1 MSVAKPKS
9 SVKILIVDSH
19 ETSRHVIAIMLHKLG
34 YATVFEAG
42 SEAEAEKIVKEHERD
57 NKGLSSLLGGAAPGK
72 VCDLDLVILDHEVP
86 PNNGMI
92 CLAQIRRRFDA
103 GSLPVLFTVMKG
115 SESKLEGI
123 TAMGANDTLVKPF
136 QMGELKNKISFLLG
150 GGKAPVIQSFSFT
163 KEPAKEAKKR
173 TPAAVPPAPPPA
185 APPSAGEA
193 RAASSTGEIMAK
205 QEPAGE
211 GASPNGAEPI
221 KRKQKPQRE
230 GTGGVGFH
238 RRGGKKKWS
247 PDDPPTATLVDGKI
261 DGHYHEDVDVIG
273 GGENCYWARKVEG
286 EDQVRLFYLNAKGK
300 STGME
305 AKVVPLDEFMHTFF
319 LCEEYGCS
327 LLDRLKGN

>member
-9 SVKILIVDSH
+9 SVKILIVDAH

-42 SEAEAEKIVKEHERD
+42 NEAEAEEIVKKHEKD

-72 VCDLDLVILDHEVP
+72 ICDLDLIILDHEVP
-86 PNNGMI
+86 PNNGMFY
-92 CLAQIRRRFDA
+92 LAQIRRRFDA

-115 SESKLEGI
+115 NESKLEGI
-123 TAMGANDTLVKPF
+123 TAIGANDTLVKPF
-136 QMGELKNKISFLLG
+136 QLGELKSKISFLLG
-150 GGKAPVIQSFSFT
+150 GGKAPVIQSFSF
-163 KEPAKEAKKR
+163 KQEPKKEAKKQA
-173 TPAAVPPAPPPA
+173 PAAAPSAPPA
-185 APPSAGEA
+185 AAAPAGSASP
-193 RAASSTGEIMAK
+193 ASSTAEILA
-205 QEPAGE
+205 QHEPSVPGPSFNGL
-211 GASPNGAEPI
+211 GAI
-221 KRKQKPQRE
+221 KRKQKPQRD

-238 RRGGKKKWS
+238 SRGGKKKWS

-286 EDQVRLFYLNAKGK
+286 EDQVRLYYLSAKGK

-305 AKVVPLDEFMHTFF
+305 AKVIPLDEFMHTFF

-327 LLDRLKGN
+327 LLDRLESH